1 MKELIAYRLNKSKE
15 TLKDAKI
22 LFEAG
27 SLFSSVNR
35 LYYAMF
41 YSVTALLLKKGFSS
55 PKHSGIMALFNIN
68 YIKTGIIP
76 KEYGRFYSRLYEF
89 RQKGDYIDFV
99 EFERAKVKDWLK
111 QAAVFIKIIE
121 KTIGK

>member
-22 LFEAG
+22 VFEAG

-41 YSVTALLLKKGFSS
+41 YSVTALLLKKGLSS
-55 PKHSGIMALFNIN
+55 PKHSGIMALFNVN
-68 YIKTGIIP
+68 YIKTGIIQ

-99 EFERAKVKDWLK
+99 EFERTKVKDWIK
-111 QAAVFIKIIE
+111 QAASFIKIIE

>member
-1 MKELIAYRLNKSKE
+1 MKELIAYRLNKAKE

-27 SLFSSVNR
+27 SLFSAVNR

-41 YSVTALLLKKGFSS
+41 YSVTALLLKKGVSS
-55 PKHSGIMALFNIN
+55 PKHSGIMALFNVN
-68 YIKTGIIP
+68 YIKTGVIP
-76 KEYGRFYSRLYEF
+76 KEYGRFYSRLFEF

-99 EFERAKVKDWLK
+99 EFERAKVKGWLK